1 MTALDFMMGCI
12 GTGIFFV
19 CAAWSVKIL
28 SDTRTR
34 VRSAR
39 ELVQRKDEPLDP
51 MGQRLQ
57 ELRGARFGRPMADP
71 IDVPLR
77 PPPTT
82 WPVMTPPRPR
92 PQPKPPLPDD
102 KRKVTKD
109 EGKKQGGK

>member
-12 GTGIFFV
+12 GTGVFLV
-19 CAAWSVKIL
+19 CAAWSFKIL

-34 VRSAR
+34 GRSAR
-39 ELVQRKDEPLDP
+39 ELVQRKEEPLDP

-57 ELRGARFGRPMADP
+57 ELRGARFGRPMAEP
-71 IDVPLR
+71 ADVPLR
-77 PPPTT
+77 APPTT
-82 WPVMTPPRPR
+82 WPVMTPKPRPL
-92 PQPKPPLPDD
+92 KPPPPDD

>member
-12 GTGIFFV
+12 GTGVFLV
-19 CAAWSVKIL
+19 CAAWSFKIL

-34 VRSAR
+34 VRSSR
-39 ELVQRKDEPLDP
+39 ELVQRKEEPLDP

-57 ELRGARFGRPMADP
+57 ELRGARFGRPMAEP
-71 IDVPLR
+71 PTAPLR
-77 PPPTT
+77 PPPAT
-82 WPVMTPPRPR
+82 WPVMGPPRPR
-92 PQPKPPLPDD
+92 PQTAPLPEE